1 MASALSKFW
10 LQLKEMFPRFDLTVN
25 SRLYLSLKRNS
36 LI

>member
-1 MASALSKFW
+1 MASTLSNFS
-10 LQLKEMFPRFDLTVN
+10 LELKEMYPRFDLTVN